1 MEIMRFL
8 RFDIKSERRRRL
20 AEDKFCLAFCLQ
32 NCFIENRQKS
42 YVPNVYVTV
51 DEQLLPCKA
60 RCKFIQYMANKP
72 DKFGLK
78 FWMMV
83 DADGKCL
90 YNGFP
95 YLGKDDTRD
104 TSVSMPTDVIMELV
118 WPLFKHDYNI
128 TCDNFFTSLDLA
140 VRLAKEKCNLIGTIR
155 QNRRPLPQA
164 PKAKQQ
170 LHETTLFKT
179 ITPSTSVTLTSYQC
193 KKAKSAIILSTLY
206 PDVEVSSEND
216 SKNKPETVLFDNKT
230 KAGVDVVDQMA
241 KKYSVKA
248 AR

>member
-1 MEIMRFL
+1 
-8 RFDIKSERRRRL
+8 
-20 AEDKFCLAFCLQ
+20 
-32 NCFIENRQKS
+32 
-42 YVPNVYVTV
+42 
-51 DEQLLPCKA
+51 
-60 RCKFIQYMANKP
+60 
-72 DKFGLK
+72 
-78 FWMMV
+78 MV

-179 ITPSTSVTLTSYQC
+179 ITPWTSVTLTSYQC
-193 KKAKSAIILSTLY
+193 KKAKSGIILSTLY

-216 SKNKPETVLFDNKT
+216 SKKKPEIVLFDNKN

-241 KKYSVKA
+241 KKYSIKA